1 MSNFS
6 CHIPGAVHLKVLD
19 EEEFSELLPRNKP
32 AIDKFQLTA
41 REAGINNDDHVIVY
55 SNSDI
60 NGYYMS
66 GRAWWTLKV
75 L

>member
-1 MSNFS
+1 
-6 CHIPGAVHLKVLD
+6 LD

-75 L
+75 H

>member
-1 MSNFS
+1 MGI
-6 CHIPGAVHLKVLD
+6 CK
-19 EEEFSELLPRNKP
+19 ELLPRNKP